1 MLASWPCSRGLPFF
15 PTLVFGYIPFCK
27 IMSMKY
33 QESEPVDHLSGW
45 YLSVNF
51 MFQTHSM
58 FRRLNQGCLSSLVSW
73 DLLTFPSEMLNC
85 LTDAP
90 ITRATL
96 EGLCFSFFF
105 CLCTPPGH
113 PVLSLY
119 QRVVTVNV
127 SSKIGVMT
135 HQYEERGPA
144 GRILCVQPDS
154 SKELNSPT
162 TSLFCFCVK
171 LKSYTRITALSF
183 LFSFIQWVICDVLS
197 DILIRPLIFTEI
209 LSHTPN
215 PWACSVSQST
225 APSFLWAYPSVT
237 AVVTKDHKLGSLKSQ
252 KFIAS

>member
-1 MLASWPCSRGLPFF
+1 
-15 PTLVFGYIPFCK
+15 
-27 IMSMKY
+27 
-33 QESEPVDHLSGW
+33 
-45 YLSVNF
+45 
-51 MFQTHSM
+51 MFQRSAFLSYTCLRLYSILQNHVHEMPGIWVCRSSIWLICQSISC
-58 FRRLNQGCLSSLVSW
+58 FRHTPCFFVWIRVAFQVSFLGIYLRFHQKCW
-73 DLLTFPSEMLNC
+73 TALLTLWLHVRLWRTF
-85 LTDAP
+85 AF
-90 ITRATL
+90 
-96 EGLCFSFFF
+96 FS
-105 CLCTPPGH
+105 LSLHPPGH
-113 PVLSLY
+113 PVLPLY

-144 GRILCVQPDS
+144 GCILCVQPDS

-162 TSLFCFCVK
+162 TSLFSLCVK
-171 LKSYTRITALSF
+171 LKSCTRITALSF

-215 PWACSVSQST
+215 PWARGVSQST
-225 APSFLWAYPSVT
+225 APSFLWVYPSVT